1 MKAQPLLPAV
11 LKRLRAPR
19 VAVLALVLCS
29 LLVPLAFLF
38 DRAPSGRYPTLSSL
52 ARSLPRNAH
61 WVGSA
66 ARITASPPVDLAV
79 QLPPVVGRPPG
90 YRAAVLINLRLSTFR
105 DCFRFGV
112 LYDGCARCRVR
123 DDGGAAP
130 TGTLLACCFKPSLLP
145 VVVVDAD

>member
-1 MKAQPLLPAV
+1 MKAQPLLPAA
-11 LKRLRAPR
+11 LKRRRGPR

-66 ARITASPPVDLAV
+66 GAAALGSPPLRRWIWRSSSPQWLVAR
-79 QLPPVVGRPPG
+79 PVTARP
-90 YRAAVLINLRLSTFR
+90 
-105 DCFRFGV
+105 C
-112 LYDGCARCRVR
+112 
-123 DDGGAAP
+123 
-130 TGTLLACCFKPSLLP
+130 
-145 VVVVDAD
+145 